1 MKKYIFGLLAVMIA
15 LSSCKKDN
23 NGISFDQKALAG
35 KWKLATLDG
44 KPVQTNQRTIYTF
57 DGVGA
62 GTQTMADFME
72 VMGEQVWFNQKKL
85 NYTLQGDALH
95 TRWSDGSIRIE
106 WMANITSMSD
116 KQFTTDPSRMFKN
129 DDPEKDMMPKATF
142 EKVYVDYTEDIIGLW
157 QGTSGGGDYGD
168 YNHLWLMTPEG
179 KYYYFSPDSIDPTQ
193 WVISENTL
201 NEYAVDG
208 DFVAFR
214 WKESPAA
221 NEDRE
226 WWDITIQDKQMAW
239 TALRDN
245 NERRDFTMA
254 RISPTRDE
262 VNTMLP
268 GKWMAVKENGAEV
281 FTNKRSVHTFDNNG
295 NVFYTIADTTFSKT
309 EWHNKLQL
317 KYSLTGNY
325 LVESGKD
332 NTGAL
337 VQWRSSITALNNTS
351 IRVIAYSSS
360 RDGKAVDPQRMLE
373 LVKVNEDFSEA
384 IQGKWYGIAGS
395 GAYGDYHHI
404 WEYLNDGTYYYYND
418 SSATPGVE
426 DWKRQG
432 FGQPNDGLYGVDG
445 NWLVTSWENNG
456 QFFEWWDI
464 EIKKEGEE
472 TIMEWSGY
480 RENGDRNT
488 FKMKKIPAIPSK

>member
-57 DGVGA
+57 DGIGA

-129 DDPEKDMMPKATF
+129 DEPEKNMMPKATF
-142 EKVYVDYTEDIIGLW
+142 EKINADYTEDIIGLW
-157 QGTSGGGDYGD
+157 EGTSGSGDYGD
-168 YNHLWLMTPEG
+168 YHHMWLMTPEG
-179 KYYYFSPDSIDPTQ
+179 KYYYFSPDEKNPGQ
-193 WVISENTL
+193 WILSENTL

-214 WKESPAA
+214 WKEAPDA

-226 WWDITIQDKQMAW
+226 WWDITIQDKQMSW

-245 NERRDFTMA
+245 NERRNFTMA
-254 RISPTRDE
+254 RVSPTKDE
-262 VNTMLP
+262 VNKMLP
-268 GKWMAVKENGAEV
+268 GKWMAVKENGV
-281 FTNKRSVHTFDNNG
+281 NMYTNHRSVHTFTPTSDFG
-295 NVFYTIADTTFSKT
+295 GDVRYTIADDT
-309 EWHNKLQL
+309 ETEVDVWQDTLAL
-317 KYSLTGNY
+317 KYSVTGNY

-332 NTGAL
+332 NTGKL
-337 VQWRSSITALNNTS
+337 VQWRSSITSQNNDA
-351 IRVIAYSSS
+351 IQVVAYSSS
-360 RDGKAVDPQRMLE
+360 RDGRAVDPQRMLE
-373 LVKVNEDFSEA
+373 LEKVTENFAPE
-384 IQGKWYGIAGS
+384 IIGKWKGLTSTNITAG
-395 GAYGDYHHI
+395 DHKHC
-404 WEYLNDGTYYYYND
+404 WEYKADGTFVYYQD
-418 SSATPGVE
+418 WEGTTPSADQANEYIVDGKWLATR
-426 DWKRQG
+426 WKENNEYQYERWDITINGNQMEWTAWRQG
-432 FGQPNDGLYGVDG
+432 EDGAAD
-445 NWLVTSWENNG
+445 
-456 QFFEWWDI
+456 FES
-464 EIKKEGEE
+464 
-472 TIMEWSGY
+472 TM
-480 RENGDRNT
+480 T
-488 FKMKKIPAIPSK
+488 FERVVE